1 MRKSLIAAV
10 ALTTLLG
17 WGSRVEAQRGVD
29 SELFHPALDSYGIF
43 TVDRAQTSKQWD
55 FGFKL
60 FLNYAENPL
69 RLPMCPPTGS
79 CSSLSG
85 ANPHA
90 PGLQTIMNYQAVM
103 NFGMHL
109 GLTDWLELV
118 VDIPISAQSYSGTYG
133 NYGSASDP
141 NILVD
146 RNGFYSN
153 GNFTNVPPPNAAP
166 LDWRVGFKA
175 RLFRAGMFAMGLSAV
190 VTLPF
195 GDDAAFL
202 GDADFTFRPTL
213 IADVTHGPFTAAI
226 NLGAIVRKETIVDSP
241 HDPVQSGTTGVAQPR
256 SLIDVS
262 DELTWSAGVAYRFV
276 HWAGVA
282 AEIFGLVPLVT
293 SASTPL
299 DASKDYTADVL
310 GGFQFFPVRDV
321 SVALGAGAG
330 VISSSERHDD
340 FRVFGGITWAPA
352 EGVRGGGVGGG
363 IDSDG
368 DGIPDAADKCPTE
381 PEDKDG
387 FDDEDGCPDLDNDQD
402 GIADKNDKC
411 PNEAEDRDGYQDEDG
426 CPDIDND
433 GDGIPDAQDK
443 CPNDPEDKDGF
454 QDDDGCPDLDND
466 GDGIPDSVDKCPNEP
481 ETFNGIDDTD
491 GCPDSGSG
499 AAGTIAI
506 TGGKIELP
514 EAIQFEEGSDR
525 LIARSQSLVERVAEK
540 MKANPQVKRIRI
552 EGHTDDVGSPKK
564 NLELSQLRAEAVRAF
579 MIRKGVEADRLQ
591 AVGYG
596 DTHPID
602 KRKTAEARAKNRRV
616 EFIIVEQ

>member
-1 MRKSLIAAV
+1 MRKPLIAAV
-10 ALTTLLG
+10 ALSALMA
-17 WGSRVEAQRGVD
+17 WGSRAEAQRGVD

-43 TVDRAQTSKQWD
+43 TVDRSQTSKAWD

-60 FLNYAENPL
+60 FLNYAQNPL
-69 RLPMCPPTGS
+69 RLGMCPLTS
-79 CSSLSG
+79 TCSLAS
-85 ANPHA
+85 ANPKA
-90 PGLQTIMNYQAVM
+90 PGLQAIMNYQAVL
-103 NFGMHL
+103 NFGIHL
-109 GLTDWLELV
+109 GLTDWLEFV
-118 VDIPISAQSYSGTYG
+118 VDLPVSAQSYSAEYG
-133 NYGSASDP
+133 SYGSASDP
-141 NILVD
+141 NIS
-146 RNGFYSN
+146 RTGFYSN

-175 RLFRAGMFAMGLSAV
+175 RLFRSGIFGMGLSAV

-213 IADVTHGPFTAAI
+213 IADVTRGPFTAAI
-226 NLGAIVRKETIVDSP
+226 NLGAIVRKETIIYSP
-241 HDPVQSGTTGVAQPR
+241 NDPVQAGTTGLARPR

-282 AEIFGLVPLVT
+282 AEVFGLIPLVT

-299 DASKDYTADVL
+299 DAGKDFTADVL

-321 SVALGAGAG
+321 AVGVGAGAG
-330 VISSSERHDD
+330 VITTSERHDD
-340 FRVFGGITWAPA
+340 FRVFGGITWAPS
-352 EGVRGGGVGGG
+352 EGNRGGGVGGG

-368 DGIPDAADKCPTE
+368 DGIPDASDLCPTE

-411 PNEAEDRDGYQDEDG
+411 PNEAEDCDGYQDEDG

-454 QDDDGCPDLDND
+454 QDDDGCPDPRQRRRRHPRLRRQVPERA
-466 GDGIPDSVDKCPNEP
+466 GDVQRHRRQRRLPRFRRRRRRRHRHQRRQDRAAREHPVRGGLGSPHRPLASVGRARGREDEGQPASEAHPRGRPHGRRRLGAEEP
-481 ETFNGIDDTD
+481 GVVAAA
-491 GCPDSGSG
+491 CGSG
-499 AAGTIAI
+499 A
-506 TGGKIELP
+506 
-514 EAIQFEEGSDR
+514 R
-525 LIARSQSLVERVAEK
+525 LHDSQGRRA
-540 MKANPQVKRIRI
+540 
-552 EGHTDDVGSPKK
+552 GSPA
-564 NLELSQLRAEAVRAF
+564 SSRLRRHAP
-579 MIRKGVEADRLQ
+579 DRQ
-591 AVGYG
+591 TQDG
-596 DTHPID
+596 
-602 KRKTAEARAKNRRV
+602 
-616 EFIIVEQ
+616 